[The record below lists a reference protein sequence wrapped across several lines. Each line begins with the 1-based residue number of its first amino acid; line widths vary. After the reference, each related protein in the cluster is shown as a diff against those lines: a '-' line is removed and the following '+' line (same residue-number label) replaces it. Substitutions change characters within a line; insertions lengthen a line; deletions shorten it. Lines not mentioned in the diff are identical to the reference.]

1 MARKFAE
8 LRAKMSDESRA
19 RAHALYE
26 KMVAEMALHELRRA
40 RGISQEKLAE
50 ALGIKQP
57 NVAKMEKRADTYIS
71 TLRATIEAMG
81 GTLDIVARFPDGKV
95 RIKNFS
101 SIAEGEA
108 QDALVTKAKNKRR
121 KRQPSGIGA
130 AVAPTT
136 DSTFP
141 DK

>member
-57 NVAKMEKRADTYIS
+57 NVAKMEKRADIYIS
-71 TLRATIEAMG
+71 TLRAAIEAMG

-95 RIKNFS
+95 KIKNFS
-101 SIAEGEA
+101 SIGKGEA
-108 QDALVTKAKNKRR
+108 
-121 KRQPSGIGA
+121 
-130 AVAPTT
+130 
-136 DSTFP
+136 
-141 DK
+141 